1 MYQCAITIGYVI
13 TFHMK
18 EKKDV
23 MQAVLILDPNKSD
36 QGRYLEGGDTAAS
49 LMKRS

>member
-1 MYQCAITIGYVI
+1 MYQHAITIGYVI

-23 MQAVLILDPNKSD
+23 MQAVPVLDPNKSG
-36 QGRYLEGGDTAAS
+36 QSRY
-49 LMKRS
+49 